1 MLLWASGSSNG
12 RETVQMIGIIAWSA
26 TIGYYLY
33 LWKSRKIYEIDRVTL
48 VLCLS
53 LLLVSYVITL

>member
-1 MLLWASGSSNG
+1 
-12 RETVQMIGIIAWSA
+12 MIGFIAWSA

-33 LWKSRKIYEIDRVTL
+33 LWKSRKVYEIDRLTL
-48 VLCLS
+48 VLCLL

>member
-1 MLLWASGSSNG
+1 
-12 RETVQMIGIIAWSA
+12 MIGFFTWTV
-26 TIGYYLY
+26 TIGYYIY
-33 LWKSRKIYEIDRVTL
+33 LWKSRKVYEIDRLTL

>member
-1 MLLWASGSSNG
+1 
-12 RETVQMIGIIAWSA
+12 MIGIIAWSA